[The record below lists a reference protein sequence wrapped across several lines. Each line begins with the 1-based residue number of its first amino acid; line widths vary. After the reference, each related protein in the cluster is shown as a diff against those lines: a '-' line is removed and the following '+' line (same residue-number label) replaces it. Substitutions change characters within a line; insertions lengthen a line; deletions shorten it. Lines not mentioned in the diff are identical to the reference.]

1 MRAVIQRVSRASV
14 SVDAKPH
21 ANIGRGLLLL
31 VAFENTDNLNDID
44 WLGKKIVT
52 MRIFADDK
60 GLMNRSV
67 KDVDGEVLV
76 ISQFTLYA
84 STKKGNR
91 PSFIKSGTPDHARQR
106 YQEFIDHLQ
115 SMLDKTVK
123 SGIFAANMQVDLT
136 NDGPVTII
144 IDSKI
149 RE

>member
-144 IDSKI
+144 IDSKT

>member
-1 MRAVIQRVSRASV
+1 MRAVIQRVSKASV
-14 SVDAKPH
+14 SVDAKLH
-21 ANIGRGLLLL
+21 ADIGKGLLLL

-44 WLGKKIVT
+44 WLAKKIVT

-91 PSFIKSGTPDHARQR
+91 PSFIKSGTPAHAKQR

-115 SMLDKTVK
+115 SMLYKAVK
-123 SGIFAANMQVDLT
+123 SGIFAADMQVDLT